1 MKMKDIVCFIV
12 TIVLL
17 SLFSGIVI
25 TGIVRNESLCLMLV
39 MVSGLLVF
47 MVLGYFIFQWREG
60 KLNSDCKK
68 TRYQELDKILEK
80 IKFPEDSLVDIET
93 IETENKPNGD
103 KESIVTTRKRNLNA
117 ELCKK
122 WIEVASEL

>member
-1 MKMKDIVCFIV
+1 MKDIVCFIV

-25 TGIVRNESLCLMLV
+25 TGIVRNESLCLMLM

-122 WIEVASEL
+122 WIEVVSEL

>member
-1 MKMKDIVCFIV
+1 MKDIVCFIV

>member
-1 MKMKDIVCFIV
+1 MKDIVCFIV

-25 TGIVRNESLCLMLV
+25 TGIVRNESLCLMLM

-68 TRYQELDKILEK
+68 TRYQELDKILEQGAVKVNELAHNKYMNMRYK
-80 IKFPEDSLVDIET
+80 IGLYK
-93 IETENKPNGD
+93 
-103 KESIVTTRKRNLNA
+103 
-117 ELCKK
+117 
-122 WIEVASEL
+122 